1 MTLHRHSLRVLA
13 ADMLGSLG
21 TLTLSAAG
29 WCAHCWRRLTTRPAQ
44 PSAPTVPAMPRQR
57 DVTVDDDTLELAQHE
72 ALCALLRVHGY
83 MPTPVAAAAEIVA
96 LEAAW
101 RSPAA
106 EVEGR

>member
-1 MTLHRHSLRVLA
+1 MRLRILVTILDA
-13 ADMLGSLG
+13 AAKVGEWLLIRYCPS
-21 TLTLSAAG
+21 S
-29 WCAHCWRRLTTRPAQ
+29 PS
-44 PSAPTVPAMPRQR
+44 SAPTVRAMPRQR

-72 ALCALLRVHGY
+72 ALCALLRVHGFL
-83 MPTPVAAAAEIVA
+83 PTPVAAAAEIVA